1 MYVRTNLMSGN
12 GTFIKNTN
20 NMRYKVEL
28 RPHDDEGAYIEEF
41 FEFTSKAE
49 AMKFAYDNYDHL
61 YSVYDYE
68 DRDHDPIDIT
78 P

>member
-1 MYVRTNLMSGN
+1 MG
-12 GTFIKNTN
+12 
-20 NMRYKVEL
+20 RYKVEL

-41 FEFTSKAE
+41 FEFTTKAE

-61 YSVYDYE
+61 YSVLDYE
-68 DRDHDPIDIT
+68 DRDYDPIDIT